1 MTSTNNYTSVSG
13 RKSKT
18 LLYRLLPCSWLL
30 LIAGL
35 LAVGVHTSGC
45 RIYSFRDVSIPD
57 SIKTVKINFIENKAS
72 YVNPQLAQ
80 RLTDRLRQ
88 KIVSQTRLSQTN
100 NDNAD
105 WIINATITGYSFST
119 SGISQQQE
127 ATNRL
132 TITVHV
138 IIDKQKSNETKEQ
151 DVSRSFEFSA
161 SQSIQQAE
169 TNLADEIVRSMTD
182 DIFNQLFSEW

>member
-1 MTSTNNYTSVSG
+1 MNRTGTIAGN
-13 RKSKT
+13 KT
-18 LLYRLLPCSWLL
+18 RSWFVFGSWLL
-30 LIAGL
+30 FAVL
-35 LAVGVHTSGC
+35 LVAIGTQTSSC
-45 RIYSFRDVSIPD
+45 KIYSFRDVSIPD
-57 SIKTVKINFIENKAS
+57 SVKTVKINFIENKAS
-72 YVNPQLAQ
+72 YINPQLAQ

-105 WIINATITGYSFST
+105 WIISATITGYSFST

-138 IIDKQKSNETKEQ
+138 VIDKQKTNETKEQ
-151 DVSRSFEFSA
+151 DVSRNFEFSA
-161 SQSIQQAE
+161 NQSIQQAE
-169 TNLADEIVRSMTD
+169 TSLADEIVRSMTD

>member
-1 MTSTNNYTSVSG
+1 MTSTNNNNTVPG

-35 LAVGVHTSGC
+35 LAVGVQTSGC

-72 YVNPQLAQ
+72 YVNPQLGQ

-138 IIDKQKSNETKEQ
+138 VIDKQKSNETKEQ
-151 DVSRSFEFSA
+151 DVTRNFEFSA